1 MKYLKVS
8 CYKTYKTTRLKLA
21 ILLKIKIFNLLYLN
35 KSSFKYS
42 AQSTRLKTT
51 KKPSEKLNL
60 YCTLYYTLY
69 STLYTRYLK
78 YYYSLCSIDSEGLL
92 AIVFDY

>member
-8 CYKTYKTTRLKLA
+8 CYRTYKTTRIKLA

-69 STLYTRYLK
+69 TIYPLPKILLFIVLNRFRGFTGH
-78 YYYSLCSIDSEGLL
+78 SI
-92 AIVFDY
+92 

>member
-1 MKYLKVS
+1 MKIRSFRMKYLKVS
-8 CYKTYKTTRLKLA
+8 CYRKYKTTRIKLA

-60 YCTLYYTLY
+60 YCTLYTIYPLPKILLFIVLNRFRGFTGH
-69 STLYTRYLK
+69 
-78 YYYSLCSIDSEGLL
+78 SI
-92 AIVFDY
+92 